1 MFFVYRVFSAYAS
14 TQHHHNKAT
23 SSRIIHIGYSQHML
37 RLFVAVWPP
46 SEVQHN
52 LGELFRQIP
61 NSDAFHWATPSS
73 FHITLRFLGE
83 TDKELAASALS
94 GFSFPKTQVLLK
106 PTVEKLGYNALVI
119 PVEGSDKLAD
129 AVLTASSHIGQPPK
143 SPYVGHL
150 TVARFKKRAHDSR
163 SSDLLAPMIENVA
176 NAANTVAFADFMI
189 AEITLVEVK
198 RNGAYES
205 VERFPLA

>member
-1 MFFVYRVFSAYAS
+1 
-14 TQHHHNKAT
+14 
-23 SSRIIHIGYSQHML
+23 ML

-46 SEVQHN
+46 SEVRHD
-52 LGELFRQIP
+52 LGELFQQIP
-61 NSDAFHWATPSS
+61 NSDAFHWTAPSS

-94 GFSFPKTQVLLK
+94 GFSFPETRVLLK
-106 PTVEKLGYNALVI
+106 PTVKKLGHNALVI

-129 AVLTASSHIGQPPK
+129 AVLTASSHIGQPSK
-143 SPYVGHL
+143 SPYIGHL
-150 TVARFKKRAHDSR
+150 TVARFKKHTHDR
-163 SSDLLAPMIENVA
+163 RRSDLLAPMIEHVA

-198 RNGAYES
+198 RNGVYES